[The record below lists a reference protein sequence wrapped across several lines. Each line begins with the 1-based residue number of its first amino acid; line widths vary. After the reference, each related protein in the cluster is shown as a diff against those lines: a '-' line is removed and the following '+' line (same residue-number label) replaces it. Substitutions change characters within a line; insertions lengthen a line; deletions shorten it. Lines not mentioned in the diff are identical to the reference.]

1 MTTPKKT
8 ENAKSQNV
16 TRIKHFIPSSYLSK
30 PEREALV
37 KEGVRLIKEDIEL
50 LISASTKNK
59 KRK

>member
-1 MTTPKKT
+1 MTNTKKA
-8 ENAKSQNV
+8 ENTQSLNFP
-16 TRIKHFIPSSYLSK
+16 RIKYFIPSSYLSK